1 MTVGLAKELTKGR
14 KLVCW
19 LRVYCP
25 DLVQSVGTIW
35 LTVDLSLQWGLW
47 LLPAGLVLGGTVWSL
62 TEAKQRQ
69 HEIRRLEGSL
79 REAEA
84 DARDL
89 AVELQ
94 ASVRPGNLRTK
105 FLLRE
110 LLREYGLHDT
120 DCRATLYLF
129 VRGEHFLQVGRYSSD
144 AELSQTA
151 RLTHRL
157 DSGMLAE
164 AMREPKFTIN
174 GLPQKEST
182 WRQRMVSTFGMREDE
197 VSKLRMRS
205 RSYACLRLPAS
216 DSGVRDLE
224 SCGVLVLESLAAD
237 KMNGELLDRIET
249 HSHLE
254 LLTEECRIHQ
264 RRAGLK
270 EAVKRGGDVLVVDL
284 P

>member
-1 MTVGLAKELTKGR
+1 MTTGSAEKATKGR

-19 LRVYCP
+19 LRAYCP
-25 DLVQSVGTIW
+25 DFVQSIGTIW
-35 LTVDLSLQWGLW
+35 LTVDLAVQLGLW

-62 TEAKQRQ
+62 AEAKQRQ
-69 HEIRRLEGSL
+69 QEIRRLEGSL
-79 REAEA
+79 REAEE
-84 DARDL
+84 DARGL
-89 AVELQ
+89 AVELR
-94 ASVRPGNLRTK
+94 ASVRPGNIRTK
-105 FLLRE
+105 FLLRA
-110 LLREYGLHDT
+110 LLQEYGLHDT

-129 VRGEHFLQVGRYSSD
+129 VRGEHFLQVGRHSLD

-151 RLTHRL
+151 RQTHRL

-164 AMREPKFTIN
+164 AMREPKFTIS

-182 WRQRMVSTFGMREDE
+182 WCQRMVSTFGMREDE
-197 VSKLRMRS
+197 VAKLRMRS

-216 DSGVRDLE
+216 DSGVGDLE
-224 SCGVLVLESLAAD
+224 PCGVLVLESLAAD

-254 LLTEECRIHQ
+254 LLTEECRIQQ

-270 EAVKRGGDVLVVDL
+270 DAVERGGDVLILDL